1 VGGPSDARWQEPHR
15 AVRKAKETTVNLT
28 HTLKTGV
35 ATLALTF
42 LFAGVAQAGSAL
54 HVRSEALNRQ
64 YAPLRALA
72 IRSEALNKLYGLDTS
87 TAGGTPA
94 QALSA
99 LQARGEALNQR
110 YQLGRYAV
118 VRVDGGFDWADAG
131 IGAASMLGVVLIA
144 GALTIVI
151 RRSRTID
158 TSFPS
163 TT

>member
-1 VGGPSDARWQEPHR
+1 
-15 AVRKAKETTVNLT
+15 VNLT
-28 HTLKTGV
+28 HTLKTAV

-42 LFAGVAQAGSAL
+42 VFAGIAQASSGNAL
-54 HVRSEALNRQ
+54 HVRSEAMNRE

-72 IRSEALNKLYGLDTS
+72 IRSEALNQLYGLNTS
-87 TAGGTPA
+87 TTGGTPA

-99 LQARGEALNQR
+99 LEARGEALNQR

>member
-1 VGGPSDARWQEPHR
+1 
-15 AVRKAKETTVNLT
+15 VNLT

-42 LFAGVAQAGSAL
+42 VFAGAAQPTPGNPL

>member
-1 VGGPSDARWQEPHR
+1 
-15 AVRKAKETTVNLT
+15 VNLT
-28 HTLKTGV
+28 QTLKTGV

-42 LFAGVAQAGSAL
+42 VLAGIAQASPGNAL

-64 YAPLRALA
+64 YAPLQALA
-72 IRSEALNKLYGLDTS
+72 IRSEALNQLYGLDTS
-87 TAGGTPA
+87 SAGGTPA

-99 LQARGEALNQR
+99 LRARSDALNQR

-118 VRVDGGFDWADAG
+118 VRVGGGFDWADAG
-131 IGAASMLGVVLIA
+131 VGAASMLGIVLIA
-144 GALTIVI
+144 GALAIVV

-158 TSFPS
+158 VSYPS